1 MIFDRWIDAWYRLRS
16 HEAVDKGW
24 DRYLA
29 EPPIFSPEEL
39 DRFRGALADARQAVA
54 GHTSGG
60 TGSADAIDVAV
71 MRAHLST
78 ADLAIDGLRWH
89 EVNPLFYVSPALEG
103 LEALELRADLAEDT
117 RRDALRRRLF
127 GVRPQLEHARAVR
140 EPMDP
145 YRDVVVELLTEAVDH
160 FARQYDPARVGPDV
174 AAACDD
180 ARAAM
185 DQYREEL
192 SCRDVRPF
200 EPMGPEA
207 YAMLLREEHLV
218 DEPADHLVERARAVM
233 EEAGARLA
241 GFDDPLERSSEEPP
255 PDFRRADVL
264 AYYRQEMEAVRAFV
278 AERELLSVPE
288 GDVELHETPEY
299 LRALLPGAFYLPPP
313 AFGATRTGHLFVS
326 PVPKRMGKIQRR
338 FYWLRVRGRRF
349 RNLIS
354 HELWPG
360 HHVQLVRAADH
371 PRAIR
376 KYRDD
381 DVMVEGW
388 GLYAEALVEEH
399 GLFDELPSP
408 APWRALR
415 MRAARVVVD
424 VGIHSGTMTFEAAV
438 KLLNEALGGG
448 ARDWVRAE
456 VRRYA
461 AEPTQAL
468 SYLVGREQILALR
481 DEARTARGPRFDLR
495 EFHDELLSHG
505 SIPVPLIRRA
515 MLDHG

>member
-1 MIFDRWIDAWYRLRS
+1 MILDRWIDAWYRLRS

-29 EPPIFSPEEL
+29 EPPVFSPEEL
-39 DRFRGALADARQAVA
+39 GRFRAAVADARRALA
-54 GHTSGG
+54 KLDLSSA
-60 TGSADAIDVAV
+60 GSAEAIDAAV
-71 MRAHLST
+71 LAAHLST
-78 ADLAIDGLRWH
+78 ADLAIDRLRWP
-89 EVNPLFYVSPALEG
+89 ERNPLFYVSPALEG
-103 LEALELRADLAEDT
+103 LEALELRVDLAEDT

-127 GVRPQLEHARAVR
+127 GMRPQLEHARAVH

-145 YRDVVVELLTEAVDH
+145 YRDVVIELLTEAVDH
-160 FARQYDPARVGPDV
+160 FARQYQPSRVGPDV

-192 SCRDVRPF
+192 ARRDVRPF
-200 EPMGPEA
+200 EPMGGEA
-207 YAMLLREEHLV
+207 YSMLLREEHLV
-218 DEPADHLVERARAVM
+218 DEPAEQLVERARAVM
-233 EEAGARLA
+233 HEAGERLA
-241 GFDDPLERSSEEPP
+241 GFDDPLERASESPP

-264 AYYRQEMEAVRAFV
+264 AYYREEMEAVRAFV
-278 AERELLSVPE
+278 AERGLLTVPE

-388 GLYAEALVEEH
+388 GLYAESLVEEH
-399 GLFDELPSP
+399 GLFTDLPSP

-424 VGIHSGTMTFEAAV
+424 VGIHTGTMSFEAAV
-438 KLLNEALGGG
+438 KLMNEALGGG

-468 SYLVGREQILALR
+468 SYLVGREQIFALR
-481 DEARTARGPRFDLR
+481 DEIRAARGARFDLR
-495 EFHDELLSHG
+495 AFHDELLSHG
-505 SIPVPLIRRA
+505 SIPVALIRRA
-515 MLDHG
+515 LLDRR